1 MQYWQLEPKPA
12 VIIRRPTTHIE
23 LGESILVEGSQ
34 NKSPPKSAIL
44 ESGGASVSG
53 SKKSEKKGVGSRLAS
68 MKHSGSSQLQSR
80 AIDISARVRDFN
92 SKSAIDAVLDAPVRF
107 KREWQKSGA
116 IGAITRF
123 PLATVVFFLMLTAF
137 FVSHSGF
144 FDLYFTQFDDDL
156 DETDLNVNGDLEV
169 YLPDNS
175 EVGKLL
181 QLVEED
187 WSTNVMVVYIELTD
201 ENYNITDQRILQEI
215 SYVENVLNP
224 CISAFT
230 CANPNGSEDD
240 PIVYDDVIY
249 LLSISTVLKEVNSSA
264 PRIREA
270 FVTELGQLGCGV
282 GINDCPSAQAAET
295 LNDALAFSDAQ
306 LGGTYEIPSQQTIDL
321 VINEMYEDDGTPT
334 PGLDKLA
341 RDISCGGPGCIFDG
355 KEDVPDGTLDRAIMA
370 IAVSDTIAAKDII
383 LQTESDLYN
392 ISITPRP
399 CLFDANGQAVGEELC
414 IWGEPTE
421 EQAAEG
427 VKSLGLSMTLTGPVP
442 ITNAVTERTFD
453 MFWNIFPV
461 AVVLV
466 AMGLFVFH
474 CDVLQTG
481 LTGIRPLQGLKV
493 VIISGLPT
501 LCAVFWTLGIIGWIN
516 YEVTMTVII
525 VGPILLALGVS
536 YGLHI
541 TNRYA
546 EEAGTKKEKM
556 RGALSSTGKAVFLS
570 AVTTVIGF
578 VSLIF
583 TPMAPIQT
591 VGIALSG
598 GIVVVYILTMF
609 MVPNLTLLLDLR
621 KPKHPPLKLFVHIVE
636 VPMKYNRGVIALFAI
651 LILISATYGQSNVKE
666 NIDMLKM
673 APDDEDSVIAMIKYS
688 NDFNSG
694 QLGMVLVQANLTGET
709 SIEVSQQDPAE
720 NLRQIEILESELNK
734 VPDTSAVSIV
744 FLMKSSGIAPTVE
757 CIGCSEFVQAIPCPP
772 QSDEGCEAVKDTA
785 SVLLDNS
792 VSGGASFW
800 DLLTSPDDYGLP
812 ASRQSE
818 VFLLNVFYSSITDE
832 TRGIFISEDFDRSLI
847 LVDMPYLP
855 VADTI
860 SSVEQVD
867 KLTATFTGTE
877 PSDYATDLT
886 GVAPTTIEVNELIVG
901 SQWTSL
907 GFAVI
912 LTLITLAIVFK
923 DIKYSIWT
931 TSPVIATV
939 ALQWLV
945 MWKMDVDLS
954 LVTVM
959 IGSILVGV
967 GVDFSIHISN
977 RIRELGG
984 GLDAIRTAAIGTG
997 MSLFEAAVVTTL
1009 GMLTAYQIPIPAIA
1023 PFITVILILLWV
1035 AAASALILLPAIFV
1049 TLEKAGMGAVGGRS
1063 AMAKRLGLGQKK
1075 KLDVDVLD
1083 AALLDDVIDAW

>member
-1 MQYWQLEPKPA
+1 M
-12 VIIRRPTTHIE
+12 
-23 LGESILVEGSQ
+23 ESNAPS
-34 NKSPPKSAIL
+34 ND
-44 ESGGASVSG
+44 
-53 SKKSEKKGVGSRLAS
+53 SEKKG
-68 MKHSGSSQLQSR
+68 GSSRFASIKRSGASRIQSG
-80 AIDISARVRDFN
+80 AIDLSARVQDFN
-92 SKSAIDAVLDAPVRF
+92 SKNAIDAVLDAPVRF
-107 KREWQKSGA
+107 RREWEKTGA

-123 PLATVVFFLMLTAF
+123 PLATVVLFLLMTLF
-137 FVSHSGF
+137 FVTHSGF
-144 FDLYFTQFDDDL
+144 FDLYLTQFDDDR

-169 YLPDNS
+169 YLPEGS
-175 EVGKLL
+175 EVGELL
-181 QLVEED
+181 KLVEED
-187 WSTNVMVVYIELTD
+187 WSTNVMVVYIELND
-201 ENYNITDQRILQEI
+201 GNYNITDQRILQEI
-215 SYVENVLNP
+215 SYVENTLNP
-224 CISAFT
+224 CISSFV
-230 CANPNGSEDD
+230 CANPNGSSDTLE
-240 PIVYDDVIY
+240 DDVIY

-270 FVTELGQLGCGV
+270 FVTEIGQLGCGF
-282 GINDCPSAQAAET
+282 GQEDCPSAQAAET
-295 LNDALAFSDAQ
+295 LNELLALTDVQF
-306 LGGTYEIPSQQTIDL
+306 GGGYEIPSQNTIDL
-321 VINEMYEDDGTPT
+321 VINEMYEDDGSPT

-341 RDISCGGPGCIFDG
+341 RDLSCGPAGCNFEG
-355 KEDVPDGTLDRAIMA
+355 QRDVPDGTLDRAIMA
-370 IAVSDTIAAKDII
+370 IAVSDGISAKDII
-383 LQTESDLYN
+383 YQTEMDLGK
-392 ISITPRP
+392 ISQMERP
-399 CLFDANGQAVGEELC
+399 CLFGADGQPVVEEGLC
-414 IWGEPTE
+414 IWGELSE
-421 EQAAEG
+421 EQEERG
-427 VKSLGLSMTLTGPVP
+427 VKSLGLTMTLTGPVP

-453 MFWNIFPV
+453 MFWDIFPI
-461 AVVLV
+461 AVILV
-466 AMGLFVFH
+466 AIGLFVFH
-474 CDVLQTG
+474 CDILQTG

-501 LCAVFWTLGIIGWIN
+501 LCAVFWTLGIIGWLN

-546 EEAGTKKEKM
+546 EETGSKTEKM

-578 VSLIF
+578 ISLVF

-621 KPKHPPLKLFVHIVE
+621 KPKHPPLKLFVNIVE
-636 VPMKYNRGVIALFAI
+636 VPMKYNRAVIALFGI
-651 LILISATYGQSNVKE
+651 LILISATYGQANVKE

-673 APDDEDSVIAMIKYS
+673 APDDEDSVKAMIKYS
-688 NDFNSG
+688 DEFNSG
-694 QLGMVLVQANLTGET
+694 QLGMVLVQANLTGDT

-720 NLRQIEILESELNK
+720 NLRQIDTLEGLLND

-744 FLMKSSGIAPTVE
+744 FLMKSSGIAPTVA
-757 CIGCSEFVQAIPCPP
+757 CTGCSELVQSMPLLP
-772 QSDEGCEAVKDTA
+772 QDIKDTA
-785 SVLLDNS
+785 AVLLDTS

-800 DLLTSPDDYGLP
+800 DLLTSPDAYGLP

-832 TRGIFISEDFDRSLI
+832 TRGIFISENFDRSLI
-847 LVDMPYLP
+847 LVDMPYIA

-860 SSVEQVD
+860 SSVEEIND
-867 KLTATFTGTE
+867 LTGTFSGTE
-877 PSDYATDLT
+877 PGDYATDLT

-945 MWKMDVDLS
+945 MWRMDVDLS

-1049 TLEKAGMGAVGGRS
+1049 TLEKAGLGAVSGRS
-1063 AMAKRLGLGQKK
+1063 GMVKRLGLGQKK
-1075 KLDVDVLD
+1075 QLDVDVLD

>member
-1 MQYWQLEPKPA
+1 M
-12 VIIRRPTTHIE
+12 
-23 LGESILVEGSQ
+23 ESNAPS
-34 NKSPPKSAIL
+34 ND
-44 ESGGASVSG
+44 
-53 SKKSEKKGVGSRLAS
+53 SEKKG
-68 MKHSGSSQLQSR
+68 GSSRFASIKRSGASRIQSG
-80 AIDISARVRDFN
+80 AIDLSARVQDFN
-92 SKSAIDAVLDAPVRF
+92 SKNAIDAVLDAPVRF
-107 KREWQKSGA
+107 RREWEKTGA

-123 PLATVVFFLMLTAF
+123 PLATVVLFLLMTLF
-137 FVSHSGF
+137 FVTHSGF
-144 FDLYFTQFDDDL
+144 FDLYLTQFDDDR

-169 YLPDNS
+169 YLPEGS
-175 EVGKLL
+175 EVGELL
-181 QLVEED
+181 KLVEED
-187 WSTNVMVVYIELTD
+187 WSTNVMVVYIELND
-201 ENYNITDQRILQEI
+201 GNYNITDQRILQEI
-215 SYVENVLNP
+215 SYVENTLNP
-224 CISAFT
+224 CISSFV
-230 CANPNGSEDD
+230 CANPNGSSDTLE
-240 PIVYDDVIY
+240 DDVIY

-270 FVTELGQLGCGV
+270 FVTEIGQLGCGF
-282 GINDCPSAQAAET
+282 GQEDCPSAQAAET
-295 LNDALAFSDAQ
+295 LNELLALTDVQF
-306 LGGTYEIPSQQTIDL
+306 GGGYEIPSQNTIDL
-321 VINEMYEDDGTPT
+321 VINEMYEDDGSPT

-341 RDISCGGPGCIFDG
+341 RDLSCGPAGCNFEG
-355 KEDVPDGTLDRAIMA
+355 QRDVPDGTLDRAIMA
-370 IAVSDTIAAKDII
+370 IAVSDGISAKDII
-383 LQTESDLYN
+383 YQTEMDLGK
-392 ISITPRP
+392 ISQMERP
-399 CLFDANGQAVGEELC
+399 CLFGADGQPVVEEGLC
-414 IWGEPTE
+414 IWGELSE
-421 EQAAEG
+421 EQEERG
-427 VKSLGLSMTLTGPVP
+427 VKSLGLTMTLTGPVP

-453 MFWNIFPV
+453 MFWDIFPI
-461 AVVLV
+461 AVILV
-466 AMGLFVFH
+466 AIGLFVFH
-474 CDVLQTG
+474 CDILQTG

-501 LCAVFWTLGIIGWIN
+501 LCAVFWTLGIIGWLN

-546 EEAGTKKEKM
+546 EETGSKTEKM

-578 VSLIF
+578 ISLVF

-621 KPKHPPLKLFVHIVE
+621 KPKHPPLKLFVNIVE
-636 VPMKYNRGVIALFAI
+636 VPMKYNRAVIALFGI
-651 LILISATYGQSNVKE
+651 LILISATYGQANVKE

-673 APDDEDSVIAMIKYS
+673 APDDEDSVKAMIKYS
-688 NDFNSG
+688 DEFNSG
-694 QLGMVLVQANLTGET
+694 QLGMVLVQANLTGDT
-709 SIEVSQQDPAE
+709 SIQVSQQDPAE
-720 NLRQIEILESELNK
+720 NLRQIDTLEGLLND

-744 FLMKSSGIAPTVE
+744 FLMKSSGIAPTVA
-757 CIGCSEFVQAIPCPP
+757 CTGCSELVQSMPLLP
-772 QSDEGCEAVKDTA
+772 QDIKDTA
-785 SVLLDNS
+785 AVLLDTS

-800 DLLTSPDDYGLP
+800 DLLTSPDAYGLP

-832 TRGIFISEDFDRSLI
+832 TRGIFISENFDRSLI
-847 LVDMPYLP
+847 LVDMPYIA

-860 SSVEQVD
+860 SSVEEIND
-867 KLTATFTGTE
+867 LTGTFSGTE
-877 PSDYATDLT
+877 PGDYATDLT

-945 MWKMDVDLS
+945 MWRMDVDLS

-1049 TLEKAGMGAVGGRS
+1049 TLEKAGLGAVSGRS
-1063 AMAKRLGLGQKK
+1063 GMVKRLGLGQKK
-1075 KLDVDVLD
+1075 QLDVDVLD